1 MGKVAQEAKIPAD
14 TTSHAY
20 GVVFRCVA
28 IFFIALLFR
37 VALIIVTKSYL
48 APERTEV
55 VNVARSLA
63 AHGEFAN
70 AYSPTSGPTA
80 HTSPIYPLLL
90 SVVYRWFGTGQAGEV
105 VQEVFACCLAS
116 LLWGW
121 MPAASSIFGLGT
133 GVGVVAGLMG
143 ALLPIN
149 RWPETK
155 GSFEAPLTAV
165 MSVMLFSA
173 FLYAWR
179 PSQSLLARAVGL
191 GILGALAILV
201 APTLASAVVV
211 LLLLSCFRFRRD
223 EAIRIGTYVLVVA
236 AVAFSLLLP
245 WGIRNYRV
253 MGKFIVTR
261 SNFGLELQASNND
274 FAKAKVYD
282 NAFANKRYHPKENR
296 AELQRVESM
305 GEIAYNRQKLQEAT
319 DWIRAHP
326 RRFMSLTV
334 QRVFYF
340 WFPNMKRPAQTVLL
354 GLLTLGAILGGFRL
368 YRDDHL
374 VAIAFVSVL
383 LTYPLIYYI
392 VQSDAR
398 YVYPIS
404 WMIYF
409 LAAYYLF
416 GMWSSVRN
424 SRTGTTQ

>member
-1 MGKVAQEAKIPAD
+1 
-14 TTSHAY
+14 
-20 GVVFRCVA
+20 
-28 IFFIALLFR
+28 
-37 VALIIVTKSYL
+37 
-48 APERTEV
+48 
-55 VNVARSLA
+55 
-63 AHGEFAN
+63 
-70 AYSPTSGPTA
+70 
-80 HTSPIYPLLL
+80 
-90 SVVYRWFGTGQAGEV
+90 
-105 VQEVFACCLAS
+105 
-116 LLWGW
+116 
-121 MPAASSIFGLGT
+121 
-133 GVGVVAGLMG
+133 
-143 ALLPIN
+143 LLPIN

-201 APTLASAVVV
+201 APTLASALAV
-211 LLLLSCFRFRRD
+211 LLLLTCFRFHRD
-223 EAIRIGTYVLVVA
+223 GAIRIATYVLIVAVVT
-236 AVAFSLLLP
+236 FSLLLP

-253 MGKFIVTR
+253 LGKFIVTR

-282 NAFANKRYHPKENR
+282 NEFANKRYHPKENR